1 MSKLNKMIL
10 FRTLFWTIFCG
21 VIIAFTILFIIERGH
36 VNNQKFWVSDLDGR
50 SGMFSINDI
59 KNLIATGTIN
69 SSSGL
74 SQAYVLMYQHA
85 QYPLIDFSLMV
96 SFFTNFQ
103 TAPSDPATAW
113 SVRSTSVD
121 MAYSYLFITAMI
133 AAIAL
138 IFQLLMCAETL
149 IQAHKERKYELSTK
163 YPNNFL
169 SYKLFNINMF
179 MNFISNLAIVFA
191 FFNFLSTL
199 IVIGY
204 WIFLY
209 SVQFIHKLVFK
220 KNPNLTDSFSSN
232 KHDFWYLIFVMLF
245 QNLYTMLKSIF
256 LSKLGVNLDLIFQII
271 LPIGTIT
278 LIVGLFIKNLLN
290 SKVNCVLNSIKTIDG
305 KIASFRAFFYTN
317 EKKSLDDYNFV
328 SLLPPLIKQPLIK
341 GTVNNEQANKLTNEL
356 DETIDFINDKY
367 KNKQRQY
374 MLYVLFNQI
383 SSLDEIQEIK
393 INTNKLLQK

>member
-1 MSKLNKMIL
+1 
-10 FRTLFWTIFCG
+10 
-21 VIIAFTILFIIERGH
+21 
-36 VNNQKFWVSDLDGR
+36 
-50 SGMFSINDI
+50 
-59 KNLIATGTIN
+59 
-69 SSSGL
+69 
-74 SQAYVLMYQHA
+74 
-85 QYPLIDFSLMV
+85 
-96 SFFTNFQ
+96 
-103 TAPSDPATAW
+103 
-113 SVRSTSVD
+113 
-121 MAYSYLFITAMI
+121 
-133 AAIAL
+133 
-138 IFQLLMCAETL
+138 
-149 IQAHKERKYELSTK
+149 
-163 YPNNFL
+163 
-169 SYKLFNINMF
+169 
-179 MNFISNLAIVFA
+179 
-191 FFNFLSTL
+191 
-199 IVIGY
+199 
-204 WIFLY
+204 
-209 SVQFIHKLVFK
+209 
-220 KNPNLTDSFSSN
+220 
-232 KHDFWYLIFVMLF
+232 
-245 QNLYTMLKSIF
+245 MLKSIF

-341 GTVNNEQANKLTNEL
+341 GTVNNEQANKLMNEL